1 MVKLGHW
8 WFELLT
14 CPNSKLGQWSS
25 WGTGGSNFQLAPIP
39 NQGNGQVGA
48 PVVRTSNLPQFQTRA
63 MVKLGYWW
71 FELPTCPNS
80 KLGQWSSW
88 STGGLNSQPAP
99 IPNRGNGQV
108 GHRWFELPT
117 CPNFKLG
124 Q

>member
-1 MVKLGHW
+1 MIKLGHW
-8 WFELLT
+8 WFELPT

-48 PVVRTSNLPQFQTRA
+48 PVVRTPNLPQFQTGA
-63 MVKLGYWW
+63 MFKLGHRW

-88 STGGLNSQPAP
+88 GTGGSNFQLAP
-99 IPNRGNGQV
+99 IPNWGNGQV
-108 GHRWFELPT
+108 GAPVVQTPNLPQ
-117 CPNFKLG
+117 F